1 MRIYVGN
8 LPNQITDP
16 QLHDLAAPFGKPQSA
31 NIARMLVG
39 GASKGFGFIEYA
51 TAEEAKA
58 AIAGLNGKSVH
69 GQALEVHEARTMNTG
84 NFVPSPARQKR

>member
-1 MRIYVGN
+1 MRLYVGN

-16 QLHDLAAPFGKPQSA
+16 QLNDLAASFGKPQSA

-69 GQALEVHEARTMNTG
+69 GQVLEVHEAKTLNAG
-84 NFVPSPARQKR
+84 NFVPTPRQKR